1 MNYSDPKLHRALAAE
16 YVLGTMI
23 GAARKR
29 FERLCAGAGGVVF
42 ESERRFW
49 EQRLAALDNNL
60 RPLSPPETVW
70 VNLERRISGD
80 ASIAAARNADKVVP
94 LRSAAASTATRGRF
108 MQAWA
113 LLATAASIVLAVLLV
128 RVYQRPPV
136 TVVQRVAAAP
146 AVMPY
151 VAALNLPKAPMH
163 FTLALSPERGTMT
176 VAASGSYPKLG
187 AHSLELW
194 WISPKGPVA
203 LGVLPTHGEGHMTLP
218 KGLPT
223 HGQMTLAISLEPVGG
238 SPTSQPT
245 GPVLTSG
252 AALRSI

>member
-1 MNYSDPKLHRALAAE
+1 MNYSDPKLRRALAAE
-16 YVLGTMI
+16 YVLGTMV
-23 GAARKR
+23 GAARSH
-29 FERLCAGAGGVVF
+29 FERLCASMDGAAFDG
-42 ESERRFW
+42 ERRFW
-49 EQRLAALDNNL
+49 EQRLGALGTQL
-60 RPLSPPETVW
+60 PPKAPPETIW
-70 VNLERRISGD
+70 ISLEQRIAGD
-80 ASIAAARNADKVVP
+80 VAKNTDKIVP
-94 LRSAAASTATRGRF
+94 LRPATVSAAPRGRF
-108 MQAWA
+108 VQAWA
-113 LLATAASIVLAVLLV
+113 LLTTAASVVLAVLLV

-146 AVMPY
+146 AAMPY

-163 FTLALSPERGTMT
+163 FTLALSPERGVMT

-203 LGVLPTHGEGHMTLP
+203 LGVLPTHGEGRMNLP

-223 HGQMTLAISLEPVGG
+223 QGQMTLAVSLEPVGG
-238 SPTSQPT
+238 SPTGQPT

-252 AALRSI
+252 PALRSI